1 MADVALTPQAGASGR
16 IGSTI
21 VLPLALVAMILLMVI
36 PVPPLLLDVFFTFN
50 IVLSLAILMASMNT
64 YRPLEFS
71 SFPTVLLFAT
81 ILRLALNVASTRVV
95 LAHGHTGTDA
105 AGHVIKAF
113 GEFITSGNFAIGM
126 LVFIILIIINM
137 AVIVKGTGRVSEVS
151 ARFTLDAMPGKQMAI
166 DAELNAGLLTAEE
179 AKIRREEVTRE
190 SDFYGSMD
198 GATKFVK
205 GDAIAGLLILAI
217 NIIGGLI
224 VGMMFHDLSLAK
236 AAKLYITLAIGD
248 GLVAQIPSLL
258 LSLATAV
265 IVTRD
270 SSAHSLSDRLMQQ
283 IGDGR
288 AWWAVA
294 GIITAFGLIPGMPGP
309 LFFSAAG
316 LAAFVAWRARDKKEK
331 PRTEAGAAAAGGK
344 ADEAKGEDGE
354 SSEQS
359 DQLTIDDVSNRS
371 LLMLEVG
378 YGLIPLIEES
388 GKSSLVARITG
399 IRKQASRDL
408 GFIIPS
414 LRIRDNLS
422 LPPNAYRLT
431 VAGVIVAEDQVVPG
445 KLLAIQSENSNVVLP
460 GEVVKDPTF
469 GLDAIWIDP
478 AERARAVA
486 AKYTVVDPS
495 AVIATQVN
503 QLLRQSAADLL
514 GQDDVQELLD
524 HVSKTSPNL
533 VSGIVPKLVPLG
545 MLTQVL
551 KHLVAEQIS
560 IADLRRILESLS
572 GAKSKE
578 LDELVDTARI
588 ALAPIIVQRVAGPK
602 EPLSVVTLD
611 PGLEQVILQNA
622 RASGR
627 ESGVIEP
634 GLGRKLL
641 ESFQEQARMLAEK
654 DKALVVVTSP
664 PLRRDLSILVRQA
677 APDALVLSY
686 KEVPETKRINVLA
699 VIGGSEG

>member
-1 MADVALTPQAGASGR
+1 
-16 IGSTI
+16 
-21 VLPLALVAMILLMVI
+21 
-36 PVPPLLLDVFFTFN
+36 
-50 IVLSLAILMASMNT
+50 
-64 YRPLEFS
+64 
-71 SFPTVLLFAT
+71 
-81 ILRLALNVASTRVV
+81 
-95 LAHGHTGTDA
+95 
-105 AGHVIKAF
+105 
-113 GEFITSGNFAIGM
+113 
-126 LVFIILIIINM
+126 
-137 AVIVKGTGRVSEVS
+137 
-151 ARFTLDAMPGKQMAI
+151 MPGKQMAI
-166 DAELNAGLLTAEE
+166 DAELNAGLLSAEE

-217 NIIGGLI
+217 NVIGGLV
-224 VGMMFHDLSLAK
+224 VGMIFHDLTLAK
-236 AAKLYITLAIGD
+236 AAKLYVTLAIGD

-258 LSLATAV
+258 LSLATAI

-283 IGDGR
+283 LGDGR

-294 GIITAFGLIPGMPGP
+294 GIITAFGLVPGMPGA
-309 LFFSAAG
+309 LFFSAAA
-316 LAAFVAWRARDKKEK
+316 LSAFVAWRSRSDKA
-331 PRTEAGAAAAGGK
+331 TTGAAAVPGATGA
-344 ADEAKGEDGE
+344 ADDKGVDGE
-354 SSEQS
+354 TSEQS
-359 DQLTIDDVSNRS
+359 DQLTIEDVSNRS

-431 VAGVIVAEDQVVPG
+431 VAGVIVAEDQVAPG
-445 KLLAIQSENSNVVLP
+445 KLLAIQSEGANIVLP
-460 GEVVKDPTF
+460 GEIVKDPSF
-469 GLDAIWIDP
+469 GLDAVWIDP

-503 QLLRQSAADLL
+503 QLLRQSASDLL

-524 HVSKTSPNL
+524 HVAKTSPNL
-533 VSGIVPKLVPLG
+533 VSGVVPKLVPLG

-560 IADLRRILESLS
+560 ISDFRRILESLA

-578 LDELVDTARI
+578 LEELVDTARI
-588 ALAPIIVQRVAGPK
+588 ALAPIIVQRVCGPK

-622 RASGR
+622 RAGGR
-627 ESGVIEP
+627 EAGVIEP

-641 ESFQEQARMLAEK
+641 ESFQDQARALADK
-654 DKALVVVTSP
+654 DKTLVVITSP
-664 PLRRDLSILVRQA
+664 PLRRDLSVLVRQA

>member
-1 MADVALTPQAGASGR
+1 VADVALTPQAGGARIAS
-16 IGSTI
+16 TV

-36 PVPPLLLDVFFTFN
+36 PVPPLLLDIFFTFN
-50 IVLSLAILMASMNT
+50 IVIALAILMASMNT
-64 YRPLEFS
+64 FRPLDFS

-81 ILRLALNVASTRVV
+81 LLRLALNVASTRVV
-95 LAHGHTGTDA
+95 LAQGHTGTDA

-126 LVFIILIIINM
+126 LVFVILIIINM

-179 AKIRREEVTRE
+179 AKVRREEVTRE

-224 VGMMFHDLSLAK
+224 VGMMFHDLTLAK

-258 LSLATAV
+258 LSLATAI

-283 IGDGR
+283 LGDGR

-294 GIITAFGLIPGMPGP
+294 GIITAFGLVPGMPGP
-309 LFFSAAG
+309 LFFTAAG
-316 LAAFVAWRARDKKEK
+316 LAALVAWRSPKTKNGADAATATGGPGNEDKA
-331 PRTEAGAAAAGGK
+331 T
-344 ADEAKGEDGE
+344 DGE
-354 SSEQS
+354 TGEPS
-359 DQLTIDDVSNRS
+359 DQLTIEDVSNRS

-378 YGLIPLIEES
+378 YGLIPLIEEN

-431 VAGVIVAEDQVVPG
+431 IAGVIAAEDQVVPG
-445 KLLAIQSENSNVVLP
+445 KLLAIQSEGANIVLP
-460 GEVVKDPTF
+460 GEIVKDPSF
-469 GLDAIWIDP
+469 GLDAVWIEP

-503 QLLRQSAADLL
+503 QLLRQNAADLL

-524 HVSKTSPNL
+524 HVAKSSPNL
-533 VSGIVPKLVPLG
+533 VSGIVPKLIPLG

-551 KHLVAEQIS
+551 KNLVAEQIS
-560 IADLRRILESLS
+560 IADLRRVLESLA

-578 LDELVDTARI
+578 LEELVETARI
-588 ALAPIIVQRVAGPK
+588 ALAPIIVQRVCGPRD
-602 EPLSVVTLD
+602 PLSVITLD

-627 ESGVIEP
+627 DSGMIEP

-641 ESFQEQARMLAEK
+641 ESFQDQARALAEK
-654 DKALVVVTSP
+654 DQTLVVVTSP
-664 PLRRDLSILVRQA
+664 PLRRDLSVLVRQA